1 MIVVSDTTPIISLM
15 KADRLD
21 LLYKLY
27 HQVIVPKAVYEELI
41 NNEHFSDEAKKVQ
54 QCPFIVVQKVRNL
67 QAISILRNVTGLDAG
82 ESEALILYGEQCA
95 DLLLMDENKGR
106 KVAKQMDIKHIGTV
120 GVLLEAYAREIL
132 KPNEIAICLDTM
144 LDSDIRLSKEL
155 CNMVLEYVGLP
166 QKY

>member
-1 MIVVSDTTPIISLM
+1 MATAARVKYPDACIATSLM
-15 KADRLD
+15 PRMLASGYLT
-21 LLYKLY
+21 
-27 HQVIVPKAVYEELI
+27 
-41 NNEHFSDEAKKVQ
+41 
-54 QCPFIVVQKVRNL
+54 VVQKVRNL

-120 GVLLEAYAREIL
+120 GVLLEAYTREIL
-132 KPNEIAICLDTM
+132 KSYEVETCLEVM
-144 LDSDIRLSKEL
+144 LKSEIRLSKEL

-166 QKY
+166 KRY